1 MKITAPVAA
10 VDVAVGTVTM
20 LGITVDMSSL
30 SLIDLTS
37 LLTGTYFE
45 VEGSYDGSVIIASE
59 AGEDHEYDDHEDDH
73 EEDDDSDD
81 D

>member
-1 MKITAPVAA
+1 MKITAPVTA

-30 SLIDLTS
+30 SLIDLAS
-37 LLTGTYFE
+37 LQTGTYFE
-45 VEGSYDGSVIIASE
+45 VEGIYDGSVIVASE

-73 EEDDDSDD
+73 DDD
-81 D
+81 